1 MPDLSTKFMGLS
13 LKNPIIIASSGL
25 TDSVAKI
32 KELEANGAAA
42 VVLKSLFEE
51 EIILEMKETE
61 HRMTGRPFLFPE
73 TIDFTEEELYEDS
86 VRKYIR
92 LIKEAKEAVE
102 IPVIASINC
111 ISSQKWMYLAKEIQ
125 DAGADALELNL
136 FFLPSDDDREQL
148 DNLVI
153 TDAIIHQVKEIVS
166 LPVSLKIGYYCS
178 NLASYISRISEA
190 GVQGLVL
197 FNRSW
202 MPDIDTENLTVTSG
216 PILSSPGDYN
226 QTLRWVSLMS
236 GKIKCDLAAS
246 TGIHSADAIVKQLLA
261 GAKAVE
267 IASVVYK
274 HGPKHIKILLEE
286 LKEWM
291 AEKEFESVEDFV
303 GMLKHSSTGNPAA
316 WERVQFM
323 KNFSQFVS

>member
-1 MPDLSTKFMGLS
+1 MPDLSTKYMGLS
-13 LKNPIIIASSGL
+13 LKNPVIIASSGL
-25 TDSVAKI
+25 TDSVEKI

-73 TIDFTEEELYEDS
+73 TLDFTEEELYEDS
-86 VRKYIR
+86 VRKYLR
-92 LIKEAKEAVE
+92 LIKEAKEAVQ

-111 ISSQKWMYLAKEIQ
+111 VSSQKWMYLAKEIQ
-125 DAGADALELNL
+125 EAGADGLELNL

-153 TDAIIHQVKEIVS
+153 TEAIIHQVKEIVS

-178 NLASYISRISEA
+178 NLASYISRISEL
-190 GVQGLVL
+190 GVQGIVL
-197 FNRSW
+197 FNRTW
-202 MPDIDTENLTVTSG
+202 MPDIDIENMLVTSG
-216 PILSSPGDYN
+216 PILSSAGDYS
-226 QTLRWVSLMS
+226 QTLRWISLMS
-236 GKIKCDLAAS
+236 GKVKCDLAAS
-246 TGIHSADAIVKQLLA
+246 TGIQSGDAIVKQLLA
-261 GAKAVE
+261 GAKVVE
-267 IASVVYK
+267 IASVIYK
-274 HGPKHIKILLEE
+274 HGPKHIKILLEDM
-286 LKEWM
+286 KKWM
-291 AEKEFESVEDFV
+291 TEKEFETIDDFS
-303 GMLKHSSTGNPAA
+303 GLLKHSSSGNPAA